1 MTAMHNQLMI
11 EKYKA
16 QRFIILYLAAAVLAA
31 AGFFLGLLKLPEY
44 MDTAKIFSLSVCD
57 TSFMFIIS
65 LVAAWFAGNDF
76 QNRTIHNEI
85 KVGYSRFSVFMAR
98 TITTVIM
105 AVLLHL
111 IYIFATVL
119 GFAVKY
125 RFDSSIFSM
134 TDFVWL
140 LVVMLQICANICIV
154 MFIVF
159 AIKKVT
165 SGIAVTV
172 VFSFV
177 SCNILRNFISESVFR
192 LTCFSLAQT
201 SDNRTLALSAV
212 FAAAVIIISLTATH
226 FVFRKAEIK

>member
-1 MTAMHNQLMI
+1 MHNQLMI

-16 QRFIILYLAAAVLAA
+16 KRFMIMYLAAAVLAA

-44 MDTAKIFSLSVCD
+44 MDTAMVFSLSICD
-57 TSFMFIIS
+57 TSFLFLIS
-65 LVAAWFAGNDF
+65 LVAAWFVGNDF

-85 KVGYSRFSVFMAR
+85 KVGYSRLSVFMAR
-98 TITTVIM
+98 TITTIIM
-105 AVLLHL
+105 AELLHL
-111 IYIFATVL
+111 TYVFATVL
-119 GFAVKY
+119 GFVVKY
-125 RFDSSIFSM
+125 RFDSSIFSI
-134 TDFVWL
+134 TDFVWM
-140 LVVMLQICANICIV
+140 LVVMLQICAIISIV
-154 MFIVF
+154 MFIIF
-159 AIKKVT
+159 ALKKVT

-212 FAAAVIIISLTATH
+212 FAAVVIVISLTATH

>member
-1 MTAMHNQLMI
+1 MYNQLII

-16 QRFIILYLAAAVLAA
+16 KRFIIMYLTVAVLAA
-31 AGFFLGLLKLPEY
+31 AGFFLGFLKLPENL
-44 MDTAKIFSLSVCD
+44 DTATVFSFSICD

-65 LVAAWFAGNDF
+65 LVTAWFAGNDF
-76 QNRTIHNEI
+76 LNRTIHNEI
-85 KVGYSRFSVFMAR
+85 KAGYSRFSVFITR
-98 TITTVIM
+98 TITAVIM

-111 IYIFATVL
+111 TYVFATVI

-125 RFDSSIFSM
+125 RFDSSIFSV

-159 AIKKVT
+159 ALKKVT
-165 SGIAVTV
+165 SGVAVTI

-177 SCNILRNFISESVFR
+177 SCNIETV
-192 LTCFSLAQT
+192 
-201 SDNRTLALSAV
+201 
-212 FAAAVIIISLTATH
+212 
-226 FVFRKAEIK
+226 K

>member
-1 MTAMHNQLMI
+1 MRNQLII

-16 QRFIILYLAAAVLAA
+16 KRFVIMYLAAAVLAA
-31 AGFFLGLLKLPEY
+31 AGFFLGLLKLPEHL
-44 MDTAKIFSLSVCD
+44 DTAKVFSLSVCD

-76 QNRTIHNEI
+76 LNRTIHNEI
-85 KVGYSRFSVFMAR
+85 KAGYSRFSVFMAR

-105 AVLLHL
+105 AELLHL
-111 IYIFATVL
+111 TYVSAAVL

-125 RFDSSIFSM
+125 RFDGSIFSV
-134 TDFVWL
+134 TNLVWL

-159 AIKKVT
+159 ALKKAP

-177 SCNILRNFISESVFR
+177 TCNILRNFISGSVFR

-212 FAAAVIIISLTATH
+212 FAAAVIVISLTAAH

>member
-1 MTAMHNQLMI
+1 MHNQLMI

-16 QRFIILYLAAAVLAA
+16 KRFIIMYLAAAVLAA
-31 AGFFLGLLKLPEY
+31 AGFFLGLLKLPENL
-44 MDTAKIFSLSVCD
+44 DTAKVFSLSICD
-57 TSFMFIIS
+57 TSFMFLIL

-85 KVGYSRFSVFMAR
+85 KVGYSRFSVLMAR
-98 TITTVIM
+98 IITTVIM
-105 AVLLHL
+105 AVILHL
-111 IYIFATVL
+111 TYVFATVL

-125 RFDSSIFSM
+125 RFDSSIFSV
-134 TDFVWL
+134 TDFVWM

-159 AIKKVT
+159 ALRKVT

-177 SCNILRNFISESVFR
+177 SCNILRNFIRDSVFR

-201 SDNRTLALSAV
+201 NDSRTLALSAV
-212 FAAAVIIISLTATH
+212 LATAVIVISLTAAH
-226 FVFRKAEIK
+226 FIFRKAEIK

>member
-1 MTAMHNQLMI
+1 MHNQLMI
-11 EKYKA
+11 ESYKA
-16 QRFIILYLAAAVLAA
+16 KRFIILYLAAAVLAA
-31 AGFFLGLLKLPEY
+31 AGFFLGFLKLSENL
-44 MDTAKIFSLSVCD
+44 DTATVFSFSICD
-57 TSFMFIIS
+57 TSFLFIVS

-76 QNRTIHNEI
+76 QNRTIQNEI
-85 KVGYSRFSVFMAR
+85 KAGYGRFSVLLAR
-98 TITTVIM
+98 TIPTVIM
-105 AVLLHL
+105 AELLHL
-111 IYIFATVL
+111 TYVFATVL

-125 RFDSSIFSM
+125 RFDSSIFSA
-134 TDFVWL
+134 TDFLWL
-140 LVVMLQICANICIV
+140 LVVMLQIGADICIV

-159 AIKKVT
+159 ALRKVT

-177 SCNILRNFISESVFR
+177 TCNILRNFIGESVFR

-212 FAAAVIIISLTATH
+212 FAVVVIAASLTAAH

>member
-1 MTAMHNQLMI
+1 
-11 EKYKA
+11 
-16 QRFIILYLAAAVLAA
+16 
-31 AGFFLGLLKLPEY
+31 GLLKLPEY
-44 MDTAKIFSLSVCD
+44 MDTAYVFSLSICD
-57 TSFMFIIS
+57 TSFMFLIS
-65 LVAAWFAGNDF
+65 LAAAWFAGNDF

-85 KVGYSRFSVFMAR
+85 KVGYSRFSVSMAR

-111 IYIFATVL
+111 TYVFATVL

-125 RFDSSIFSM
+125 RFDSSIFSI
-134 TDFVWL
+134 TNFVWM

-154 MFIVF
+154 MLIVF
-159 AIKKVT
+159 SLKKVT

-177 SCNILRNFISESVFR
+177 SCNILRNFISGSVFR

-212 FAAAVIIISLTATH
+212 FAAAVIVISLTATH

>member
-1 MTAMHNQLMI
+1 MYNQLML

-16 QRFIILYLAAAVLAA
+16 KRFIIMYLAAAVLAA
-31 AGFFLGLLKLPEY
+31 AGFFYGLLKLPEKL
-44 MDTAKIFSLSVCD
+44 DTAAVFALSICD
-57 TSFMFIIS
+57 ASFMFITS

-76 QNRTIHNEI
+76 HNRTIHNEI
-85 KVGYSRFSVFMAR
+85 KAGYSRFSVFMAR
-98 TITTVIM
+98 TITAVIM

-111 IYIFATVL
+111 TYVLATVV
-119 GFAVKY
+119 GFSVKY
-125 RFDSSIFSM
+125 RFDSSIFSI
-134 TDFVWL
+134 TDLVWL

-159 AIKKVT
+159 ALKKVT

-177 SCNILRNFISESVFR
+177 SCNILRNFIGKSVFR

-201 SDNRTLALSAV
+201 SDNNTLALSAV

-226 FVFRKAEIK
+226 FIFRKAEIK

>member
-1 MTAMHNQLMI
+1 MYNQLMI

-16 QRFIILYLAAAVLAA
+16 KRFIIMYLAVAVLAA
-31 AGFFLGLLKLPEY
+31 AGFFLGLLKLPENL
-44 MDTAKIFSLSVCD
+44 DTATVFSFSICD
-57 TSFMFIIS
+57 TSFMFLIS

-76 QNRTIHNEI
+76 QNRTIQNEI

-98 TITTVIM
+98 TITTVFM
-105 AVLLHL
+105 ALLLHL
-111 IYIFATVL
+111 TYVFATVL
-119 GFAVKY
+119 GFSVKY
-125 RFDSSIFSM
+125 RFDNSIFSL
-134 TDFVWL
+134 TNFIWL

-159 AIKKVT
+159 ALKKVT

-177 SCNILRNFISESVFR
+177 SCNILRNFISGSVFR

-212 FAAAVIIISLTATH
+212 SAAAVIVISLTATH

>member
-1 MTAMHNQLMI
+1 MRNQLMI

-16 QRFIILYLAAAVLAA
+16 QRFVIMYLAAAVLSA
-31 AGFFLGLLKLPEY
+31 AGFFLGLLKLPENL
-44 MDTAKIFSLSVCD
+44 DTATVFSFSICD
-57 TSFMFIIS
+57 TSFMFIVS

-76 QNRTIHNEI
+76 QTRTIHNEI

-98 TITTVIM
+98 TIVTVIM

-111 IYIFATVL
+111 TYVFATVL
-119 GFAVKY
+119 GFSVKY
-125 RFDSSIFSM
+125 RFDSSIFSL

-140 LVVMLQICANICIV
+140 LVVMLQICANTCIV

-159 AIKKVT
+159 ALKKVT

-177 SCNILRNFISESVFR
+177 SCNILRNFIGESIFR

-212 FAAAVIIISLTATH
+212 FAVAVIVISLTATH

>member
-1 MTAMHNQLMI
+1 MHNQLMI

-16 QRFIILYLAAAVLAA
+16 KRFFILYLAAAVLAA
-31 AGFFLGLLKLPEY
+31 AGFLLGLLKLLPEN
-44 MDTAKIFSLSVCD
+44 METAKVFSLTICD
-57 TSFMFIIS
+57 TSFMFLIS

-76 QNRTIHNEI
+76 QNRTIQNEI
-85 KVGYSRFSVFMAR
+85 KAGYSRFSVFMAR

-111 IYIFATVL
+111 TYVFSTVL
-119 GFAVKY
+119 GFAVSY
-125 RFDSSIFSM
+125 RFDSSIISL
-134 TDFVWL
+134 TNFVWL
-140 LVVMLQICANICIV
+140 LVVMLQICAIICIV
-154 MFIVF
+154 MFIIF
-159 AIKKVT
+159 ALKKVT

-212 FAAAVIIISLTATH
+212 FAAAVIVISLTATH

>member
-1 MTAMHNQLMI
+1 MHNQLMI

-16 QRFIILYLAAAVLAA
+16 ERFVIMYLVAAVLAA

-105 AVLLHL
+105 AVMLHL
-111 IYIFATVL
+111 TYIFATVL

>member
-1 MTAMHNQLMI
+1 MRKQLMI

-16 QRFIILYLAAAVLAA
+16 KRFVIMYLAAAVLSA
-31 AGFFLGLLKLPEY
+31 AGFFLGLLKLPENL
-44 MDTAKIFSLSVCD
+44 DTATVFSFSICD
-57 TSFMFIIS
+57 TSFMFIVS

-76 QNRTIHNEI
+76 QTRTIHNEI

-98 TITTVIM
+98 TIATVIM

-111 IYIFATVL
+111 TYVFATVL
-119 GFAVKY
+119 GFSVKY
-125 RFDSSIFSM
+125 RFDSSIFSL

-140 LVVMLQICANICIV
+140 MVVMLQICANICIV

-159 AIKKVT
+159 ALKKVT

-177 SCNILRNFISESVFR
+177 SCNILRNFIGESIFR

-212 FAAAVIIISLTATH
+212 FAVAVIVISLTATH
-226 FVFRKAEIK
+226 FIFRKAEIK

>member
-1 MTAMHNQLMI
+1 MHNQLMI

-16 QRFIILYLAAAVLAA
+16 KRFIIMYLAADVLAA
-31 AGFFLGLLKLPEY
+31 AGFFLGLLKLPGNL
-44 MDTAKIFSLSVCD
+44 DTATVFSFSICD
-57 TSFMFIIS
+57 TSFMFLIS

-98 TITTVIM
+98 TITAVIM
-105 AVLLHL
+105 AELLHL
-111 IYIFATVL
+111 TYVFATVL

-125 RFDSSIFSM
+125 RFDGSIFSV
-134 TDFVWL
+134 TNFVWM
-140 LVVMLQICANICIV
+140 LVVMLQVCTNICIV

-159 AIKKVT
+159 ALKKVT

-177 SCNILRNFISESVFR
+177 SCNILRNFIRKSVFR

-201 SDNRTLALSAV
+201 SDNRTLVLSAV
-212 FAAAVIIISLTATH
+212 FAAVIIVISLTATH

>member
-1 MTAMHNQLMI
+1 MHNQLMI

-16 QRFIILYLAAAVLAA
+16 KRFVIMYLAAAVLAG
-31 AGFFLGLLKLPEY
+31 AGFFLGLLKLPGHL
-44 MDTAKIFSLSVCD
+44 DTATVFSFSICD
-57 TSFMFIIS
+57 TSFMFIVS
-65 LVAAWFAGNDF
+65 LVAAWFVGNDF
-76 QNRTIHNEI
+76 LTRTIHNEI
-85 KVGYSRFSVFMAR
+85 KVGYSRFSVFIAR

-111 IYIFATVL
+111 IYVFATVL
-119 GFAVKY
+119 GFVVKY
-125 RFDSSIFSM
+125 RFDGSIFSM
-134 TDFVWL
+134 TNFAWL
-140 LVVMLQICANICIV
+140 LVVLLQVCANISIV

-159 AIKKVT
+159 SLKKAT

-177 SCNILRNFISESVFR
+177 SCNILRNFISDSVFR

-212 FAAAVIIISLTATH
+212 FAAAVIVISLTATH

>member
-1 MTAMHNQLMI
+1 MYNQLII

-16 QRFIILYLAAAVLAA
+16 KRFIIMYLAAVVLAA
-31 AGFFLGLLKLPEY
+31 AGFFLGLLKLPENL
-44 MDTAKIFSLSVCD
+44 DTATVFSLSICD

-76 QNRTIHNEI
+76 LNRTIHNEI
-85 KVGYSRFSVFMAR
+85 KAGYSRFSVFA
-98 TITTVIM
+98 TVI
-105 AVLLHL
+105 
-111 IYIFATVL
+111 
-119 GFAVKY
+119 GFAVNY
-125 RFDSSIFSM
+125 RFDTSIFSV
-134 TDFVWL
+134 TDFGWL
-140 LVVMLQICANICIV
+140 LVVILQICANICIV

-159 AIKKVT
+159 ALKKVT

-201 SDNRTLALSAV
+201 SDNRTLALSAL
-212 FAAAVIIISLTATH
+212 FAAAVIVISLTATH
-226 FVFRKAEIK
+226 LVFRKAEIK

>member
-1 MTAMHNQLMI
+1 MYNQLML

-16 QRFIILYLAAAVLAA
+16 KRFIIMYLAAAVLAA
-31 AGFFLGLLKLPEY
+31 AGFFLGLLKLPENL
-44 MDTAKIFSLSVCD
+44 DTAAVFSLSICD
-57 TSFMFIIS
+57 ASFMFIIS

-85 KVGYSRFSVFMAR
+85 KAGYSRFSVLMAR

-111 IYIFATVL
+111 TYVLATVV
-119 GFAVKY
+119 GFSVKC
-125 RFDSSIFSM
+125 RFDSSIFSI
-134 TDFVWL
+134 TGLVWL
-140 LVVMLQICANICIV
+140 LVVMLQICANVCIV

-159 AIKKVT
+159 ALKKVT

-177 SCNILRNFISESVFR
+177 S
-192 LTCFSLAQT
+192 
-201 SDNRTLALSAV
+201 
-212 FAAAVIIISLTATH
+212 
-226 FVFRKAEIK
+226 

>member
-1 MTAMHNQLMI
+1 
-11 EKYKA
+11 
-16 QRFIILYLAAAVLAA
+16 
-31 AGFFLGLLKLPEY
+31 
-44 MDTAKIFSLSVCD
+44 
-57 TSFMFIIS
+57 
-65 LVAAWFAGNDF
+65 
-76 QNRTIHNEI
+76 
-85 KVGYSRFSVFMAR
+85 MAR

-105 AVLLHL
+105 AVMLHL
-111 IYIFATVL
+111 TYVFATVL

-125 RFDSSIFSM
+125 RFDSSIFSV

-159 AIKKVT
+159 ALKKVT

-177 SCNILRNFISESVFR
+177 SCNILRNFIRESVFR

-212 FAAAVIIISLTATH
+212 FAVAVIVISLTATH

>member
-1 MTAMHNQLMI
+1 M
-11 EKYKA
+11 
-16 QRFIILYLAAAVLAA
+16 YLVAAVLAG
-31 AGFFLGLLKLPEY
+31 AGFFCGFLKFPENV
-44 MDTAKIFSLSVCD
+44 DTATVFSFSICD

-76 QNRTIHNEI
+76 LNRTIQNEI
-85 KVGYSRFSVFMAR
+85 KIGYSHFSVFMAR

-105 AVLLHL
+105 AVMLHL
-111 IYIFATVL
+111 TYVFATVF
-119 GFAVKY
+119 GFAAKY
-125 RFDSSIFSM
+125 RFDSSIFSI

-140 LVVMLQICANICIV
+140 LVVTIQICANICIV

-159 AIKKVT
+159 ALKKVT
-165 SGIAVTV
+165 TGIAVTV

-192 LTCFSLAQT
+192 LTCFSFAQT
-201 SDNRTLALSAV
+201 SDSKTLALSLV
-212 FAAAVIIISLTATH
+212 FAAAVIVISLTATH

>member
-1 MTAMHNQLMI
+1 MHNQLMI

-16 QRFIILYLAAAVLAA
+16 KRFIIMYLAAAVLAA

-44 MDTAKIFSLSVCD
+44 MDTEKVFSLSICD
-57 TSFMFIIS
+57 TSFMFLIS

-76 QNRTIHNEI
+76 QNRTIQNEI
-85 KVGYSRFSVFMAR
+85 KAGYSRFSVFMAR

-105 AVLLHL
+105 AELLHL
-111 IYIFATVL
+111 TYVFATVL

-125 RFDSSIFSM
+125 RFDSSIFSI

-140 LVVMLQICANICIV
+140 LVVMIQICAIICII

-159 AIKKVT
+159 ALRKVT
-165 SGIAVTV
+165 LGIAVTV

-212 FAAAVIIISLTATH
+212 FAAVVIVISLTATH
-226 FVFRKAEIK
+226 FVFRKAEIR

>member
-1 MTAMHNQLMI
+1 MRKQLMI

-16 QRFIILYLAAAVLAA
+16 KRFVIMYLAAAVLSA
-31 AGFFLGLLKLPEY
+31 AGFFLGLLKLPENL
-44 MDTAKIFSLSVCD
+44 DTATVFSFSICD
-57 TSFMFIIS
+57 TSFMFIVS

-76 QNRTIHNEI
+76 QTRTIHNEI

-98 TITTVIM
+98 TIATVIM

-111 IYIFATVL
+111 AYVFATVL
-119 GFAVKY
+119 GFSVKY
-125 RFDSSIFSM
+125 RFDSSIFSL

-159 AIKKVT
+159 ALKKVT

-177 SCNILRNFISESVFR
+177 SCNILRNFIGESIFR

-212 FAAAVIIISLTATH
+212 FAVAVIVISLTATH

>member
-1 MTAMHNQLMI
+1 MYNQLII

-16 QRFIILYLAAAVLAA
+16 KRFIIMYLAAIVLAA
-31 AGFFLGLLKLPEY
+31 AGFFLGLLKLPENL
-44 MDTAKIFSLSVCD
+44 DTATVFSLSISD

-65 LVAAWFAGNDF
+65 LVAAWFVGNDF
-76 QNRTIHNEI
+76 LNRTIHNEI
-85 KVGYSRFSVFMAR
+85 KVGYSRFSVFIAR

-111 IYIFATVL
+111 TYVFATVI

-125 RFDSSIFSM
+125 RFDTSIFSV

-140 LVVMLQICANICIV
+140 LVVILQICANICIV

-159 AIKKVT
+159 ALRKVT

-172 VFSFV
+172 AFSFV

-192 LTCFSLAQT
+192 LTCFSFAQT

-212 FAAAVIIISLTATH
+212 FAAAVIVISLTATH
-226 FVFRKAEIK
+226 LVFRKAEIK

>member
-1 MTAMHNQLMI
+1 MYNQLMI
-11 EKYKA
+11 ETYKA
-16 QRFIILYLAAAVLAA
+16 KRFIIMYLASAVLAA

-44 MDTAKIFSLSVCD
+44 MDTAKVFSLSICD
-57 TSFMFIIS
+57 TSFMFLIS

-76 QNRTIHNEI
+76 LNQTIQNEI

-111 IYIFATVL
+111 SYVFATVF

-125 RFDSSIFSM
+125 GFDSSILSI
-134 TDFVWL
+134 TNFVWL
-140 LVVMLQICANICIV
+140 LVVMLQLCANICIV

-159 AIKKVT
+159 ALKKVT

-177 SCNILRNFISESVFR
+177 SCNILRNFIGDSVFR

-201 SDNRTLALSAV
+201 SDSRTLALSAV
-212 FAAAVIIISLTATH
+212 FAAAMIVVSLTATH

>member
-1 MTAMHNQLMI
+1 MRNQLMI

-16 QRFIILYLAAAVLAA
+16 KRFVIMYLAAAVLSA
-31 AGFFLGLLKLPEY
+31 AGFFLGLLKLPENL
-44 MDTAKIFSLSVCD
+44 DTATVFSFSICD
-57 TSFMFIIS
+57 TSFMFIVS
-65 LVAAWFAGNDF
+65 LIAAWFAGNDF
-76 QNRTIHNEI
+76 QTRTIHNEI

-98 TITTVIM
+98 TIATVIM

-111 IYIFATVL
+111 TYVFATVL
-119 GFAVKY
+119 GFSVKY
-125 RFDSSIFSM
+125 RFDSSIFSL

-159 AIKKVT
+159 ALKKVT

-177 SCNILRNFISESVFR
+177 SCNILRNFIGESIFS

-212 FAAAVIIISLTATH
+212 FAVAVIVISLIATH